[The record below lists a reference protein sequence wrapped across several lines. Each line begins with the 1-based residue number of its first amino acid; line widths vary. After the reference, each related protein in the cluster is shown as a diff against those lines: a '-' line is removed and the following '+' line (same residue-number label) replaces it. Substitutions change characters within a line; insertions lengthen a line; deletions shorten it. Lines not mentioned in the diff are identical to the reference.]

1 VPWELAGQTSATV
14 KSIVNYTYSPVYTLA
29 LADYSPGFFVYD
41 QTNDVA
47 ALDLSYNLV
56 GSSNPVAR
64 GSYVQ
69 LYLNGLGPVSNQP
82 GDGLAASGTNLSR
95 TTAQPSV
102 TIGGQA
108 VSIIQFSGLAPGY
121 VSLYQVNVLVPANI
135 AAGPQPIVLTIG
147 GVTSA
152 TAQLYVK

>member
-1 VPWELAGQTSATV
+1 
-14 KSIVNYTYSPVYTLA
+14 
-29 LADYSPGFFVYD
+29 
-41 QTNDVA
+41 
-47 ALDLSYNLV
+47 
-56 GSSNPVAR
+56 
-64 GSYVQ
+64 
-69 LYLNGLGPVSNQP
+69 
-82 GDGLAASGTNLSR
+82 
-95 TTAQPSV
+95 V

-108 VSIIQFSGLAPGY
+108 VSTIQFSGLAPGY